1 MIIEQIENNFQGD
14 KYEYSPLAGF
24 SIISTGHLVVLKARH
39 HCVPPDLGGL
49 RGRGNVGEFSASSA
63 CRMRRYLR
71 NAMAEYSVMVTLTY
85 PARHGFD
92 GTRAKRDLKV
102 MLQRMR
108 RYIGADRE
116 YGTFWFFEFQERG
129 SVHFH
134 LFTTHRFPKE
144 WIANSWYEIVGSED
158 DRHLRAGTRIEKIKS
173 GRKGICAYAAKYA
186 AKQTQKIVPEDFGW
200 TGRFWGAVGR
210 RGDVSAAVLV
220 KPKSLD
226 SLGVVR
232 RINNLQMTLED
243 AVFKGHARI
252 INKPNTSGMV
262 IYLKEKYLEPIIRM
276 QIILLHNTQSIF
288 CDQKA
293 NWCPELEY
301 GYDWSGIDDIT

>member
-39 HCVPPDLGGL
+39 HCTTPDLGGL
-49 RGRGNVGEFSASSA
+49 RGRGNIGEFSPSSA

-71 NAMAEYSVMVTLTY
+71 NAMAQYSIMVTLTY
-85 PARHGFD
+85 PGGFGFD
-92 GTRAKRDLKV
+92 GAKAKRDLKV

-108 RYIGADRE
+108 RFQGNDRE

-144 WIANSWYEIVGSED
+144 WISRAWFDIVGSED
-158 DRHLRAGTRIEKIKS
+158 ERHLHAGTRIEKIKS
-173 GRKGICAYAAKYA
+173 GKKGICAYAAKYA
-186 AKQTQKIVPEDFGW
+186 AKQTQKIVPAEFGW

-210 RGDVSAAVLV
+210 RGDGSAAVLV

-226 SLGVVR
+226 TLAVVR
-232 RINNLQMTLED
+232 RLTNLQNTIED

-252 INKPNTSGMV
+252 ISKPETSGMV
-262 IYLKEKYLEPIIRM
+262 IYLKERYLEPIIRM
-276 QIILLHNTQSIF
+276 QIILLHNTQSIWHE
-288 CDQKA
+288 QRA
-293 NWCPELEY
+293 NFYPELEY
-301 GYDWSGIDDIT
+301 GYDWSGVDDF